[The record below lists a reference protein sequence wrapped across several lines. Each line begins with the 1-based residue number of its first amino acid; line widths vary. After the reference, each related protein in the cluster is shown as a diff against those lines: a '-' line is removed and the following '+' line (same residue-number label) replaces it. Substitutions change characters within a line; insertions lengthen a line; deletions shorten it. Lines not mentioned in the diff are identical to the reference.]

1 VTPPACGGVNPL
13 QCPTSNAPGGR
24 EYRVMLAQ
32 MADRKPTRP
41 AAVYEVPSRIP
52 WATPFPSGAKI
63 PSQLTLKP
71 GNYTLHGK
79 ISGFAKV
86 KLIGDT
92 AHPQADSIK
101 RVAVNYTNF
110 SNDGEHVINGWE
122 DVELTVSTP
131 NVWDQKLDWYSDISQ
146 TGSAT
151 GSKKTGPDGFH
162 LRIDVMKNILEANG
176 TLTTTIDGVEY
187 HQPANGT

>member
-1 VTPPACGGVNPL
+1 MRNSSLTRTCTGSLSIPITANTPATARWLV
-13 QCPTSNAPGGR
+13 
-24 EYRVMLAQ
+24 
-32 MADRKPTRP
+32 
-41 AAVYEVPSRIP
+41 SRT
-52 WATPFPSGAKI
+52 WH
-63 PSQLTLKP
+63 L
-71 GNYTLHGK
+71 
-79 ISGFAKV
+79 
-86 KLIGDT
+86 

-101 RVAVNYTNF
+101 RVAANYTNF
-110 SNDGEHVINGWE
+110 SNDGEHVIDGWE
-122 DVELTVSTP
+122 DVELTVSIP
-131 NVWDQKLDWYSDISQ
+131 NVWDQKLDWYSAISQ